1 MEKINALV
9 EWVKNYPS
17 WTKKDYIKA
26 AIAVIAVVVIVGS
39 IF

>member
-9 EWVKNYPS
+9 EWVKDYQS

-26 AIAVIAVVVIVGS
+26 GIAVIVVVVIVGS

>member
-1 MEKINALV
+1 MEKINQLV
-9 EWVKNYPS
+9 EWVKDYPS

-26 AIAVIAVVVIVGS
+26 AIAVIVVIVIVGS

>member
-1 MEKINALV
+1 MEKFNQLV
-9 EWVKNYPS
+9 EWVKDYPF

-26 AIAVIAVVVIVGS
+26 AVAVIVVIVIVGS